1 MPDRTLHGWFARS
14 AADHP
19 DAVAL
24 EVAGERLSFAELDRL
39 SAAVAAELVR
49 AHGGVPDVVGLHG
62 VRTLA
67 AYAGY
72 LAIQRLGSVVVPLN
86 PAFPRSHVDRVID
99 AGQVE
104 AVISAEPGLD
114 LPVTVIDVGPGLH
127 RLRREPTTGLRRGAR
142 MSDVAYLLFTSGST
156 GTPKGVPIRHENVS
170 AYLDHVVPRYEL
182 GPGSRVSQTFDLT
195 FDLSVFDLFAAWGS
209 GAAVVVPSRRDLM
222 SPARFVAARGITH
235 WFSVPSVVSVAR
247 RLGRLPAAS
256 MPDLKWSLFCGEQL
270 TVAQAEAW
278 QSAAPNSVLEN
289 LYGPTELTLSITQHR
304 FGADGEPRSANG
316 TVPIGEPYP
325 GHEVVLIDT
334 DGQAVD
340 EGELCVR
347 GPQRFAGYLDPAD
360 NAGRFLVFDGATSA
374 PYNGEEP
381 PGPQLWYRTGDLVRR
396 GEDGLVHLGRLDH
409 QVKVQGYRVELGE
422 IESALREQQ
431 GIEDAIV
438 VAVGQPGETT
448 VLHGVYTGL
457 PADDT
462 ELLTALRSRL
472 PPHMVPRSVTHW
484 ADLPLNAN
492 GKVDRRR
499 IAGRIASE

>member
-1 MPDRTLHGWFARS
+1 MSDRTLHEWFARS

-24 EVAGERLSFAELDRL
+24 EVEGERFGYAELDRL

-49 AHGGVPDVVGLHG
+49 AHGGIPDVVGLHG
-62 VRTLA
+62 ARTLA

-86 PAFPRSHVDRVID
+86 PAFPRAQIDRVID
-99 AGQVE
+99 LGRVE
-104 AVISAEPGLD
+104 AVITAEPGLD
-114 LPVTVIDVGPGLH
+114 LPVTVIDAGRGL
-127 RLRREPTTGLRRGAR
+127 RAPMTGLRRGAR

-156 GTPKGVPIRHENVS
+156 GVPKGVPIRHENVS
-170 AYLDHVVPRYEL
+170 AYLEHVVPRYEL

-195 FDLSVFDLFAAWGS
+195 FDLSVFDLFAAWGA

-222 SPARFVAARGITH
+222 SPARFVAAHGITH

-256 MPDLKWSLFCGEQL
+256 MPGLQWSLFCGEQL

-278 QSAAPNSVLEN
+278 RLAAPNSVVEN

-304 FGADGEPRSANG
+304 FGADDGSRSANG

-360 NAGRFLVFDGATSA
+360 NAGRFLVFDGVTSA
-374 PYNGEEP
+374 PYDGEEP
-381 PGPQLWYRTGDLVRR
+381 PGPRLWYRTGDLVRR
-396 GEDGLVHLGRLDH
+396 GGHGLVHLGRLDH
-409 QVKVQGYRVELGE
+409 QVKVRGYRVELGE
-422 IESALREQQ
+422 IESALREQR

-438 VAVGQPGETT
+438 VAVGQAGETT
-448 VLHGVYTGL
+448 VLHGVYTGV

-462 ELLTALRSRL
+462 ALLTALRSRL
-472 PPHMVPRSVTHW
+472 PAHMVPRSVTHW